1 MKLYLYYL
9 NIHNELFNK
18 FEKIFDIMEYYELP
32 FFDKSNIYQYSNYG
46 LIALYGYTNKK
57 DIDKLFSEERNKKYF
72 VKETKEITKEEYKL
86 FKEHNSETEILFHRI
101 KDSNNK
107 YIKVLAPST
116 EISYVQDG
124 YKDDI
129 INLFM
134 KIPDLDV
141 LNDEYIQI
149 LSELGI
155 LDIQNSFL
163 DFPESINI
171 RELDFYINT
180 FGILYNRRE

>member
-9 NIHNELFNK
+9 NIHNELFSK

-46 LIALYGYTNKK
+46 LIALYAYTNKK
-57 DIDKLFSEERNKKYF
+57 DIDKLFIEERNKKYF
-72 VKETKEITKEEYKL
+72 VKEVKDISKEDYKK
-86 FKEHNSETEILFHRI
+86 FKENNDDRELLIHRI

-107 YIKVLAPST
+107 YIKVIAPNT
-116 EISYVQDG
+116 EISYIQDG
-124 YKDDI
+124 YKEDI
-129 INLFM
+129 IDLFA
-134 KIPDLDV
+134 KIPNLDV
-141 LNDEYIQI
+141 LNDEYVQL
-149 LSELGI
+149 LSDLGI
-155 LDIQNSFL
+155 LDIQNSYP

-180 FGILYNRRE
+180 FGILYDRRF